1 MAATDFDVCVQTGW
15 SRYTSIMTTD
25 IDRTAELVLNA
36 NSEARQTLEVISH
49 RWVSIILC
57 ALGDGPKRYSELD
70 GMIEGLS
77 QRMLTRT
84 LKELERNGIV
94 ERIVHSTRPPN
105 VEYTCGCAR
114 CGFHGWGHRTYAPEY
129 PDCSDPGAAAAR

>member
-1 MAATDFDVCVQTGW
+1 
-15 SRYTSIMTTD
+15 MTTN

-36 NSEARQTLEVISH
+36 NSEARQTLKVIAN

-57 ALGDGPKRYSELD
+57 ALGDGPKRYSQLD
-70 GMIEGLS
+70 SMIEGLS

-94 ERIVHSTRPPN
+94 VHSTRPLN
-105 VEYTCGCAR
+105 VEYTLTLLGKTLYEPLHALCAWAEA
-114 CGFHGWGHRTYAPEY
+114 HMDEVKQ
-129 PDCSDPGAAAAR
+129 ARMKFVNQTKA

>member
-1 MAATDFDVCVQTGW
+1 
-15 SRYTSIMTTD
+15 MTTN

-36 NSEARQTLEVISH
+36 NSEARQTLKVIAN

-57 ALGDGPKRYSELD
+57 ALGDGPKRYSQLD

-94 ERIVHSTRPPN
+94 ERIVLSVRPPN
-105 VEYTCGCAR
+105 VEYTLTPLGETLYEPLHALCAWAEA
-114 CGFHGWGHRTYAPEY
+114 HMDEVKQ
-129 PDCSDPGAAAAR
+129 ARIKFATELET